1 MGEKQKTKRNEKN
14 GKLKFSF
21 KIVLKHNRYSIS
33 ENRLQ
38 LSVIEK
44 IRREK
49 VHFKP
54 KCTFYFG
61 QFQL

>member
-54 KCTFYFG
+54 QCTFYFG